1 MKNVAVLLAGGVGK
15 RSQSAVPKQ
24 FVKINNQ
31 PLITYSLQAF
41 QQHAEIDEI
50 LIVLPQEYVPIYTQY
65 IDLKLYSKVV
75 AVIAGGIERYESSWA
90 AIRYYESQQVNMILH
105 DVARPL
111 VSQAVIS
118 RVVAAL
124 HKHQAVCTVLPVVDT
139 IVELENSY
147 SVKRYPLRKDC
158 FMVQTPQAFS
168 INLLQSAYKQL
179 FQSYDINV
187 TDDCSV
193 VHRFFPNEIISF
205 VEGEKQNF
213 KVTFPEDFSLVEYFL
228 HLSC

>member
-1 MKNVAVLLAGGVGK
+1 MKNVAVLLAGGVGN

-24 FVKINNQ
+24 FVKINNK

-41 QQHAEIDEI
+41 QQHTEIDEI
-50 LIVLPQEYVPIYTQY
+50 LIVLPHEYVSIYTQY
-65 IDLKLYSKVV
+65 FDLNSYSKVV
-75 AVIAGGIERYESSWA
+75 AVIAGGKERYESSWA
-90 AIRYYESQQVNMILH
+90 AICYYKSQQVNLILH

-111 VSQAVIS
+111 VSQTVIS
-118 RVVAAL
+118 KVIAAL
-124 HKHQAVCTVLPVVDT
+124 RNYQAVCTILPVVDT
-139 IVELENSY
+139 IVELENNTSI
-147 SVKRYPLRKDC
+147 RHYPSRKDC

-179 FQSYDINV
+179 FQTSDINV

-213 KVTFPEDFSLVEYFL
+213 KVTFPEDFALVEYFL
-228 HLSC
+228 HLSY